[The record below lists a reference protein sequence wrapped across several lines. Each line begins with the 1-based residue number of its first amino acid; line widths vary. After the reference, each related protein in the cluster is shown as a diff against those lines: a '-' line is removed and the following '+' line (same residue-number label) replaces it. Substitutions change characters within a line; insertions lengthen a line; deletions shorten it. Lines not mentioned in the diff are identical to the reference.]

1 MNIYDFNVRNTEGAE
16 ISLKDYA
23 GKVMLIINSA
33 TECGF
38 TPQYDSLQ
46 ELYEKYGDE
55 GFVILDFPC
64 NQFGHQTP
72 GSDEEIVSFCDST
85 YGITFPIFS
94 KVEVNGSS
102 ESPLYAYLKSQK
114 GFAGFDPEHPL
125 TPILESSLERTDPDY
140 AQNSDIKWNFTKFLI
155 DRQGN
160 VVERFEPT
168 TDMAIVEDEIV
179 GLLRPKN
186 ADNIMEYTYKTHD
199 TCSSEI
205 KLNIEGNVVTNIS
218 FTGGCNGNL
227 KAIPRLVDGW
237 TVEEIE
243 KKLSGVIC
251 GRRPTSCADQ
261 LAKACREAYEAQKE
275 RMQA

>member
-1 MNIYDFNVRNTEGAE
+1 MNIYDFCMEDAKGVER
-16 ISLKDYA
+16 SLRDYE
-23 GKVMLIINSA
+23 GKVVLIINSA

-38 TPQYDSLQ
+38 TPQYDGLQ
-46 ELYEKYGDE
+46 DLYEKYESE

-64 NQFGHQTP
+64 NQFGHQAP
-72 GSDEEIVSFCDST
+72 GTNEEIVSFCDSR

-94 KVEVNGSS
+94 KIEVNGSN
-102 ESPLYAYLKSQK
+102 ESPLYTYLKSQK
-114 GFAGFDPEHPL
+114 GFAGFDADHPL
-125 TPILESSLERTDPDY
+125 TPMLESVLGRTEPDY
-140 AQNSDIKWNFTKFLI
+140 ANSSDIKWNFTKFLI
-155 DRQGN
+155 DRQGK

-168 TDMAIVEDEIV
+168 VDMEIV
-179 GLLRPKN
+179 KEKIVNLLEKTPVT
-186 ADNIMEYTYKTHD
+186 EFVYKTQD
-199 TCSSEI
+199 TCSTEI
-205 KLNIEGNVVTNIS
+205 KLNIDGNVITNIS

-261 LAKACREAYEAQKE
+261 LAKACRAAYEAQQEKM
-275 RMQA
+275 RA

>member
-1 MNIYDFNVRNTEGAE
+1 MNIYDFNVKNAEGAE
-16 ISLKDYA
+16 VSLKDYA
-23 GKVMLIINSA
+23 GKVILVINSA

-46 ELYEKYGDE
+46 DLFEKCSDK
-55 GFVILDFPC
+55 GFVVLDFPC
-64 NQFGHQTP
+64 NQFGHQAP

-94 KVEVNGSS
+94 KIEVNGSN
-102 ESPLYAYLKSQK
+102 ENPLYTYLKSQK
-114 GFAGFDPEHPL
+114 GFAGFDPDHPL
-125 TPILESSLERTDPDY
+125 TPMLESSLERTDPDY
-140 AQNSDIKWNFTKFLI
+140 KENSDIKWNFTKFLI

-168 TDMAIVEDEIV
+168 TDMPLVEDRIV
-179 GLLRPKN
+179 SLLKQKN
-186 ADNIMEYTYKTHD
+186 TMEYIYKTQN

-205 KLNIEGNVVTNIS
+205 KLNIDGNVVTNIS

-227 KAIPRLVDGW
+227 KAIPLLVDGW

-261 LAKACREAYEAQKE
+261 LAKACRAAYEAQKE

>member
-1 MNIYDFNVRNTEGAE
+1 MNIYDFNVRNAEGVE
-16 ISLKDYA
+16 VSLKDYA
-23 GKVMLIINSA
+23 GKVILVINSA

-46 ELYEKYGDE
+46 DLFEKYSDE
-55 GFVILDFPC
+55 GFVVLDFPC
-64 NQFGHQTP
+64 NQFGNQAP

-94 KVEVNGSS
+94 KIEVNGSN
-102 ESPLYAYLKSQK
+102 ENPLYTYLKSQK

-125 TPILESSLERTDPDY
+125 TPMLESSLERTNPDY
-140 AQNSDIKWNFTKFLI
+140 KENSNIKWNFTKFLI

-168 TDMAIVEDEIV
+168 TDMLLVEDRIV
-179 GLLRPKN
+179 SLLKQKN
-186 ADNIMEYTYKTHD
+186 AMEFIYKTQN

-205 KLNIEGNVVTNIS
+205 KLNIDGNVVTNIS

-227 KAIPRLVDGW
+227 KAIPLLVDGW

-261 LAKACREAYEAQKE
+261 LAKACRAAYETQKE

>member
-1 MNIYDFNVRNTEGAE
+1 MNIYDFNVRNAEGAE

-23 GKVMLIINSA
+23 GKVILIINSA

-46 ELYEKYGDE
+46 DLYEKYSDE

-64 NQFGHQTP
+64 NQFGHQAP

-94 KVEVNGSS
+94 KIEVNGDN
-102 ESPLYAYLKSQK
+102 ENPLYTYLKSQK
-114 GFAGFDPEHPL
+114 GFAGFAPEHPL
-125 TPILESSLERTDPDY
+125 TPMLESMLERVDANY
-140 AQNSDIKWNFTKFLI
+140 AKSSDIKWNFTKFLI
-155 DRQGN
+155 DQQGN
-160 VVERFEPT
+160 VIERFEPT
-168 TDMAIVEDEIV
+168 TDIAVVEEQIA
-179 GLLRPKN
+179 GLLKPKN
-186 ADNIMEYTYKTHD
+186 VMEYTYKTKD

-205 KLNIEGNVVTNIS
+205 KLNIEGNVITNIS

-227 KAIPRLVDGW
+227 KAIPLLVDGW

-243 KKLSGVIC
+243 KKLSGIIC

-261 LAKACREAYEAQKE
+261 LAKACRAAYEEQKE

>member
-1 MNIYDFNVRNTEGAE
+1 MNIYDFTATNTEGVE

-23 GKVMLIINSA
+23 GKVILIINSA

-38 TPQYDSLQ
+38 TPQYDVLQ
-46 ELYEKYGDE
+46 DLFEKYSDE
-55 GFVILDFPC
+55 GFVVLDFPC
-64 NQFGHQTP
+64 NQFANQAP

-94 KVEVNGSS
+94 KIEVNGSN
-102 ESPLYAYLKSQK
+102 ESPLYTYLKSQK

-125 TPILESSLERTDPDY
+125 TPMLESSLERTDPDY
-140 AQNSDIKWNFTKFLI
+140 KENSDIKWNFTKFLI
-155 DRQGN
+155 DRQGK

-168 TDMAIVEDEIV
+168 TDMLLVEDRIV
-179 GLLRPKN
+179 SLLKQKN
-186 ADNIMEYTYKTHD
+186 AMEYIYKTQN

-205 KLNIEGNVVTNIS
+205 KLNIDGNVVTNIS

-227 KAIPRLVDGW
+227 KAIPLLVDGW
-237 TVEEIE
+237 TVEKIE

-261 LAKACREAYEAQKE
+261 LAKACRAAYEEQKE

>member
-1 MNIYDFNVRNTEGAE
+1 MNIYDFTVRDAEGAE
-16 ISLKDYA
+16 VSLKDYA
-23 GKVMLIINSA
+23 GKVILIINSA

-46 ELYEKYGDE
+46 DLFEKYSDG

-64 NQFGHQTP
+64 NQFGNQAP

-94 KVEVNGSS
+94 KIKVNGSD
-102 ESPLYAYLKSQK
+102 ESPLYTYLKSQK
-114 GFAGFDPEHPL
+114 GFAGFAPEHPL
-125 TPILESSLERTDPDY
+125 TPMLESMLERTDANY
-140 AQNSDIKWNFTKFLI
+140 AKSSDIKWNFTKFLI
-155 DRQGN
+155 DQQGN
-160 VVERFEPT
+160 VIERFEPT
-168 TDMAIVEDEIV
+168 TDISIVEEQIA
-179 GLLRPKN
+179 GLLKPKN
-186 ADNIMEYTYKTHD
+186 VMEYTYITKD
-199 TCSSEI
+199 TCSKEI
-205 KLNIEGNVVTNIS
+205 KLHIDGNVVTNIS

-227 KAIPRLVDGW
+227 QAIPRLVDGW

-243 KKLSGVIC
+243 KKLSGILC

-261 LAKACREAYEAQKE
+261 LAKACREAYEKQKE